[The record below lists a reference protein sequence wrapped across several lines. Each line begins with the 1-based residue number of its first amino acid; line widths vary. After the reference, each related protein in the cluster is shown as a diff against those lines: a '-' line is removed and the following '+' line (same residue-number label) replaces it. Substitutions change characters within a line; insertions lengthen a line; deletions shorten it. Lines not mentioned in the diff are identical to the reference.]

1 MTTMRERLWIGLLA
15 LAGTACPGDDRPA
28 ADAARAPAPA
38 PALLPY
44 VEVSRRDPR
53 YFDLSDGQ
61 PYVPIGLNMIAP
73 PGEDRW
79 EVMEEWMRQL
89 AAQGGN
95 FIRIWLG
102 HSWFDIEHRRSGEY
116 DAEKARHIDRLLE
129 TARRH
134 GIYVKL
140 CIESF
145 RHFGTRDQLWSAK
158 PLHLQSRG
166 GPAADIADFFDG
178 EASRAQFKRKLGWYA
193 DRYGSDPVIFGW
205 ELWNEINAVAGG
217 DYMSWSEA
225 MLAELHRLFPRNL
238 AMQSLGSFD
247 TERVDA
253 LYRRLATMPGNDVA
267 QVHRYL
273 DLGAPL
279 EACHGPVDLLA
290 AEAVERMRSYRPG
303 RPILLAESGAVEPR
317 HTGPFRLY
325 ARDREG
331 IILHD
336 VLFAPFFCGAAGPGH
351 IWHWDHY
358 VSRNNLWWAFGRF
371 AEAIRGVDPAA
382 ERFSPCRFSQGS
394 LRLYLLAGRRTMLA
408 WCRDADN
415 AWQSELERGQAPE
428 RLAGRKI
435 EWPADL
441 GLPLQG
447 KARIY
452 DPWENRWTETRW
464 NGGCLALP
472 AFRRSLV
479 VSIPLSSLLNEGP
492 GSRPT
497 GPNSGRLQSKKS
509 VIRNRRRPA

>member
-1 MTTMRERLWIGLLA
+1 MTTMRRRLWIGLLA
-15 LAGTACPGDDRPA
+15 LAGATCPSDATSA
-28 ADAARAPAPA
+28 AEAARAQAAAP
-38 PALLPY
+38 PLLPY

-53 YFDLSDGQ
+53 YFDLSDGR

-79 EVMEEWMRQL
+79 EIMEGWMRQL

-102 HSWFDIEHRRSGEY
+102 HSWFDVEHSRSGEY
-116 DAEKARHIDRLLE
+116 DAEKGRRIDQLLE
-129 TARRH
+129 AARRH
-134 GIYVKL
+134 GIRVKL

-145 RHFGTRDQLWSAK
+145 RHFGTRNQSWSAK
-158 PLHLQSRG
+158 PLHLQGQG

-178 EASRAQFKRKLGWYA
+178 EASRAQFKRKLAWYA

-225 MLAELHRLFPRNL
+225 MLVELHRLFPRNL

-273 DLGAPL
+273 DLGASL
-279 EACHGPVDLLA
+279 EACRGPVDLLA

-317 HTGPFRLY
+317 HTGPFQLY
-325 ARDREG
+325 PRDREG
-331 IILHD
+331 AILHD

-351 IWHWDHY
+351 IWHWDSY
-358 VSRNNLWWAFGRF
+358 VSRNDLWWAFGRF
-371 AEAIRGVDPAA
+371 AEAIRGVDPAG
-382 ERFSPCRFSQGS
+382 EQFTPHRFSQGS
-394 LRLYLLAGRRTMLA
+394 VRIYLLEGKQTVLA
-408 WCRDADN
+408 WCRDADSSW
-415 AWQSELERGQAPE
+415 ATELGQGQA
-428 RLAGRKI
+428 RRQVIGQKI
-435 EWPADL
+435 EWPGRL
-441 GLPLQG
+441 RLPAEG
-447 KARIY
+447 TARVY
-452 DPWENRWTETRW
+452 DPWENRWSKIQW
-464 NGGCLALP
+464 SGGSLP
-472 AFRRSLV
+472 LPPFRRSVV
-479 VSIPLSSLLNEGP
+479 VSVS
-492 GSRPT
+492 T
-497 GPNSGRLQSKKS
+497 GRG
-509 VIRNRRRPA
+509 NR